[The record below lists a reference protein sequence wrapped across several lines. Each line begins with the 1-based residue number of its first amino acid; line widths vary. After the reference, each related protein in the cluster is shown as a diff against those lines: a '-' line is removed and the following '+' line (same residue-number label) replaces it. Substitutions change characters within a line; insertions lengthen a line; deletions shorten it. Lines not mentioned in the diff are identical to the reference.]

1 MSGLTVQAIESLLHH
16 GGPTGY
22 LESIPYLGTAVAI
35 RICGTT
41 AGDSKCWTTTGHDIL
56 GRVTDVTGPD
66 GGLTRFAH
74 RRFST
79 TATNTLG
86 QTSTTTGNALGETVG
101 TRDHD
106 GGTVTFG
113 HDPAGQRTQRHA
125 LQTRLGHRLEERLPA
140 DPHVRRARPAGR
152 PRRSP
157 CRAPGA
163 VEHYEKTT
171 YDQYERVF
179 QVFDASRTEA
189 RFTDNGVRHVYNANG
204 YPEKLPGRR
213 RQPSTAR
220 GRSKPQVV
228 YRTVTA
234 TDARGNV
241 TAETLGNG
249 VKRAHRHDGKTGRV
263 LGILSTRAAT
273 GDRQNLTYAWDALG
287 ILEPRKRGS
296 GPSALTETF
305 GYDTLNRPETYR
317 AGTRAAQTLTYD
329 GYGNVRTK
337 SGVGAYAY
345 GVDRNAPMG
354 TTAGPHAVAT
364 VKKSDNTEVTYA
376 YDDNGNNTS
385 SSDGRTV
392 AWATSDKPT
401 SIAKGGH
408 TTAFAY
414 APDRSRFRRID
425 SNGQGDT
432 TTLYLGGVEKIT
444 HPDDSTE
451 IKRYIGGVVIE
462 TEGPAIG
469 TCPADATRYV
479 LRDHLGSVDVLTDS
493 LGNAVKSVSFDAWGR
508 ARNPADWSALT
519 DMEAMTID
527 RCDTRRGFTGHEMLD
542 AVGVIH
548 MNGRIY
554 DPTLARFLQ
563 ADPFVQFPTNLQSH
577 NRYSY
582 VMNNPLAY
590 TDPSGH
596 FIGGLFAIAAQTVA
610 AHLFHKH
617 VLSQV
622 PLLNAVGQVFACTA
636 GGIPGCIGFSVH
648 SACAQ
653 TGSFQTALK
662 AGAFAGITAAAFN
675 AVGAG
680 PFGYGVG
687 DGPAQLTLNA
697 LASGVVG
704 GVLHELQGGKFGH
717 RFLSAGVS
725 AFAKPAI
732 RHAFG
737 TAVAG
742 KPYRIAARAVVGGTL
757 SSATGGKFANGAV
770 TAAFSHA

>member
-1 MSGLTVQAIESLLHH
+1 M
-16 GGPTGY
+16 
-22 LESIPYLGTAVAI
+22 AI

-74 RRFST
+74 RGFST

-113 HDPAGQRTQRHA
+113 HDPQGNVLSVTRSKPASVTDSKSGYRRTLTYDA
-125 LQTRLGHRLEERLPA
+125 LG
-140 DPHVRRARPAGR
+140 RPATAITVPGT
-152 PRRSP
+152 
-157 CRAPGA
+157 GA

-204 YPEKLPGRR
+204 YPEKLQDAAGTVDS
-213 RQPSTAR
+213 QGTFT
-220 GRSKPQVV
+220 PQVV

-287 ILEPRKRGS
+287 ILESRKRGS

-392 AWATSDKPT
+392 AWATFDKPT

-527 RCDTRRGFTGHEMLD
+527 RCDTRRGFTDHEMLD

-577 NRYSY
+577 NRHSY

-653 TGSFQTALK
+653 TGKFQTALK

-717 RFLSAGVS
+717 GFLSAGVS